1 LARGNNGSGRGTLG
15 GRGTGRGNALGA
27 REIAYRVLSRVEGR
41 GAFAEKVLD
50 NYLSRHGVLTDSR
63 DRALATELVY
73 GVLRKRGLL
82 DRALGLHLA
91 VPPRRLDKEVARV
104 LRLAAYQVLFLD
116 KIPDRAAV
124 DEAVRLAKRYCAR
137 GSDSLVNAVLRA
149 LCKGKESPSLQAI
162 LARPGRCGEPEW
174 LARLWREELGAD
186 LAEALLENI
195 THAPETI
202 LRVNTLKVTRHEFV
216 EAMRA
221 RGLEIE
227 PLPELS
233 EAVRVRRA
241 ADMWAG
247 AAGDLFRMGC
257 YVQQDVAS
265 QLITWILDPRPGQ
278 KVLDC
283 CAAPGIKTTHIGQRM
298 GATGL
303 LLALDRHAG
312 RLRELVGLCRRMGVS
327 NVVPICAE
335 AATGH
340 ALLPIRSCVAFER
353 ILADVPCSGLGVLKR
368 APERK
373 WRAAPDFGALA
384 SLQYRILEAC
394 AAHLERGGILVYS
407 TCTVA
412 REENERV
419 IERFLSEREDFVL
432 EDAAAFVPPAFR
444 GLVCGRGMFRSW
456 SMPGPWDFFFAA
468 RLRKV

>member
-1 LARGNNGSGRGTLG
+1 MARGNNGRGGKAAG
-15 GRGTGRGNALGA
+15 GRGTGRGDAPGA
-27 REIAYRVLSRVEGR
+27 REIAYRVLSRVEDR

-50 NYLSRHGVLTDSR
+50 SYLSRPGVLEDSR

-73 GVLRKRGLL
+73 GVLRQRGLL
-82 DRALGLHLA
+82 DRALELHLA
-91 VPPRRLDKEVARV
+91 VPVRRLDKEVARV
-104 LRLAAYQVLFLD
+104 LRLAVYQTLFLE

-124 DEAVRLAKRYCAR
+124 DEAVRLAKRHCPR
-137 GSDSLVNAVLRA
+137 GSDTLVNAVLRA
-149 LCKGKESPSLQAI
+149 LCKDKRSASLQTI
-162 LARPGRCGEPEW
+162 LGRPGRCGEPEW
-174 LARLWREELGAD
+174 LARLWSEELGAD
-186 LAEALLENI
+186 VAEALLENI
-195 THAPETI
+195 TRKPETI
-202 LRVNTLKVTRHEFV
+202 LRVNTLKVTQQELV

-221 RGLEIE
+221 RGLEAE

-233 EAVRVRRA
+233 EAVRVKRA
-241 ADMWAG
+241 ADMWAR
-247 AAGDLFRMGC
+247 AAGDLFRSGW

-283 CAAPGIKTTHIGQRM
+283 CAAPGVKTTHIGQRM

-335 AATGH
+335 AAAGH
-340 ALLPIRSCVAFER
+340 AALPIRTCVSFDR

-373 WRAAPDFGALA
+373 WRAAPDFSALA

-412 REENERV
+412 REENDFV
-419 IERFLSEREDFVL
+419 IERFLSGRDDFVL
-432 EDAAAFVPPAFR
+432 EDAAAFLPSAFK

-456 SMPGPWDFFFAA
+456 NTLGPWDFFFAA
-468 RLRKV
+468 RLRRV